1 VTVTRRVRLRA
12 RRADPAAV
20 RTVVPLLF
28 IAPAALLILA
38 TVLVPILL
46 AGWISLHEWSML
58 TPITSMAWVGLDNY
72 AAIVRDASFV
82 RALGN
87 TVGFAAAFAVIALP
101 LSLVLA
107 VLIHQGRIRGSG
119 VVLSVLFATYVVP
132 TVAVALLW
140 GYLLSPRGGPV
151 NEILDALGLPVQ
163 PWLGSPRTAL
173 WSLVLLTIWQY
184 LGYFTT
190 ILIAG
195 LTQIPREYDE
205 AAQID
210 GAGALT
216 RMLRITVPLLR
227 RPLTFATAICLING
241 LGVFDAVNVLT
252 KGGPSDSTNVV
263 TLEAVRTAFDFGS
276 AGRAAAM
283 TVLLLGAVIVAV
295 GGVLLMSRD
304 LPEAETA

>member
-1 VTVTRRVRLRA
+1 MRRRSAPVGT
-12 RRADPAAV
+12 D
-20 RTVVPLLF
+20 RTLAPLLF

-38 TVLVPILL
+38 TVLLPILMSS
-46 AGWISLHEWSML
+46 WISLHQWSML
-58 TPITSMAWVGLDNY
+58 TPITSMEWVGLDNY
-72 AAIVRDASFV
+72 AAIFRDASFL
-82 RALGN
+82 RALTN
-87 TVGFAAAFAVIALP
+87 TLVFAAALVFIALP
-101 LSLVLA
+101 LSLLLA

-119 VVLSVLFATYVVP
+119 AVLAVLFATYVIP

-151 NEILDALGLPVQ
+151 NEILDAVGLPIQ

-173 WSLVLLTIWQY
+173 WSLVLLTTWQY

-195 LTQIPREYDE
+195 LTQVPREYYE
-205 AAQID
+205 AAEID
-210 GAGALT
+210 GAGLLT
-216 RMLRITVPLLR
+216 RLVRITIPLLR
-227 RPLTFATAICLING
+227 RPLTFAIAICVING

-263 TLEAVRTAFDFGS
+263 TLHAVRTAFDFGS

-283 TVLLLGAVIVAV
+283 TVVLLGAVAAAV
-295 GGVLLMSRD
+295 GTVLWMGRD
-304 LPEAETA
+304 LPDA